1 MRVSQ
6 HNDAVK
12 QLIPQTPL
20 EIAVYLLVTL
30 TAGICEETIFR
41 GYLQRQ
47 FTFLTGSV
55 AAGALIQGIVFG
67 LAHAYQGW
75 KMILI
80 IAVYGCMFG
89 ALALW
94 RRSLRPGI
102 IAHFLQDSISGIF
115 LARHM

>member
-1 MRVSQ
+1 
-6 HNDAVK
+6 
-12 QLIPQTPL
+12 
-20 EIAVYLLVTL
+20 
-30 TAGICEETIFR
+30 
-41 GYLQRQ
+41 
-47 FTFLTGSV
+47 
-55 AAGALIQGIVFG
+55 
-67 LAHAYQGW
+67 
-75 KMILI
+75 MILI